1 MPREK
6 KTTLFSKNHITIEKY
21 ENLQFYYTT
30 RQEIN
35 QDKTGRCY
43 YGTSSIASRNI
54 KKIEIEGKKIDDEHV
69 EVTKESPLGFYYKQI
84 VNITRQIQ
92 YGTRKTVVLEY
103 HYKDTKYILSF
114 FIEYD
119 DNRVEQTE
127 DSIRPWDVVPGDKDF
142 SDNNIKALT
151 QELEKLFD
159 VIESNGC
166 KNVGERPSFYSRYHG
181 SNYHQPLNDVKRG
194 IYKYMFGNPK
204 GMRTQTNEEKI
215 LAHGFDLK
223 SSFRKEKEL

>member
-103 HYKDTKYILSF
+103 HYKDSKYILSF
-114 FIEYD
+114 FIEYAFLAKL
-119 DNRVEQTE
+119 
-127 DSIRPWDVVPGDKDF
+127 SISLIG
-142 SDNNIKALT
+142 N
-151 QELEKLFD
+151 FD
-159 VIESNGC
+159 I
-166 KNVGERPSFYSRYHG
+166 SFISI
-181 SNYHQPLNDVKRG
+181 SLVD
-194 IYKYMFGNPK
+194 
-204 GMRTQTNEEKI
+204 TKI
-215 LAHGFDLK
+215 
-223 SSFRKEKEL
+223 SSFVISCGLLSCFI